1 MAMPLSDFAL
11 LQYWFQKTKGV
22 QPFSFALSD
31 ALAYVAMILASLSFN
46 AFLRKTDWRV
56 VVMLSQCVAFLFIGS
71 NMLLVN
77 NYIEVQPEAYL
88 LFRAG
93 IASFFGHIGFMP
105 LAVKAADLVP
115 DGFESTFYSLYMS
128 NLNFGAVVS
137 EELSGLMT
145 KALGLD
151 TSADN
156 SVYFYFFILASNI
169 VSLLVFHY
177 AYRNE

>member
-1 MAMPLSDFAL
+1 MPLSDFAL
-11 LQYWFQKTKGV
+11 MQYWFQKTKKV
-22 QPFSFALSD
+22 QPFTFALSD
-31 ALAYVAMILASLSFN
+31 ALAYVSMIFASLFFN
-46 AFLRKTDWRV
+46 AFLRKKDWRV
-56 VVMLSQCVAFLFIGS
+56 VVMLTQCIAFMFIGS
-71 NMLLVN
+71 NMLLLN
-77 NYIEVQPEAYL
+77 NYLIIQPEAYL

-115 DGFESTFYSLYMS
+115 DGLESTFYSLYMS

-145 KALGLD
+145 KALNLD
-151 TSADN
+151 TTTDN

-177 AYRNE
+177 VYKNE